1 MLNRRSKRR
10 YLSIMHSGSANDAV
24 SMIVKRCSDLFGS
37 IRTEKA
43 AIRLVKS
50 VDNTTIIKCRLDQL
64 ENVLVSIALTA
75 EPIVTLNMSG
85 SMKRLLRRLV

>member
-1 MLNRRSKRR
+1 
-10 YLSIMHSGSANDAV
+10 MHSGTANDAV
-24 SMIVKRCSDLFGS
+24 SMIVKRCSELFGS
-37 IRTEKA
+37 ISTEKA

-64 ENVLVSIALTA
+64 ENVLVTIALTA

-85 SMKRLLRRLV
+85 SMKRLLRKLV